1 MNGTSSK
8 ASSSTA
14 ELRQRYNA
22 ATRAFLVRDYALTA
36 SALHDAR
43 SLVAHVAQG
52 AWYDALQQGVPAPL
66 DVTLRRKLDV
76 LELTFLATVRS
87 SPAALAP
94 SPALKPLLELPSD
107 KLVQTL
113 WRHLLSGEH
122 SNADPVEGDG
132 DILPSPQAAF
142 LHPSLAVALAL
153 AALKLEQPL
162 QAKHVVEAWFGSV
175 SEEVERIVFDTSGEI
190 DWAGEGA
197 RDFALDAVGG
207 RGASALSGSSV
218 LNGAGAGS
226 DQPAAADKTAESR
239 RQLVAAWLK
248 LLDLLVLH
256 VLPKLGEWE
265 AAGDFVRLQGVE
277 NGGWVPDERVEVRFR
292 VLLSLAEHCSQSALC
307 WQAALHR
314 LTELQQEEAHTAA
327 LRAQRERDLEAA
339 RTAAAAASSASQ
351 KRSSR
356 RSASSEMGKARARD
370 NSPTQSDKSAGSS
383 PGKKSRKG
391 AAGQRGSDS
400 SRGTSAHQTPRA
412 SPSLAAASSSSGMSG
427 FAGLRDSLGSYLA
440 PRSTSAA
447 SRTPASPARSFLSYL
462 QDHYSTDPVR
472 LLSIICFVFAFVAYV
487 RRRRAR
493 GEKGLGIRE
502 AMKTVGAK
510 VFETVGMVMKVTAM

>member
-52 AWYDALQQGVPAPL
+52 AWFDALQQGVPPPL
-66 DVTLRRKLDV
+66 DVSLRRKLDV

-113 WRHLLSGEH
+113 WRHLLSGQH
-122 SNADPVEGDG
+122 SQADPAEGDG

-190 DWAGEGA
+190 DGAGEGA

-207 RGASALSGSSV
+207 RGSSALSGSSM

-226 DQPAAADKTAESR
+226 DQPAAADKTTESR

-277 NGGWVPDERVEVRFR
+277 NGGWVPDERVE
-292 VLLSLAEHCSQSALC
+292 
-307 WQAALHR
+307 AALHR

-356 RSASSEMGKARARD
+356 RSASSEKGKARARD
-370 NSPTQSDKSAGSS
+370 NSPTESDKSAGSS

-391 AAGQRGSDS
+391 AGGQRGSDS

-412 SPSLAAASSSSGMSG
+412 SPPLAAASSSSGTSG

-510 VFETVGMVMKVTAM
+510 VFETVGMVMKVTAL